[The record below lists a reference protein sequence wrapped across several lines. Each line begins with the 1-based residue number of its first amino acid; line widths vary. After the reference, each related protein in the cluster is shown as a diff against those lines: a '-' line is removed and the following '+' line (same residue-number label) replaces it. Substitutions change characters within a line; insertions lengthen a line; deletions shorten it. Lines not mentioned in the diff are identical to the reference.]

1 MTSYVMYIC
10 ISSSSIIRFQLPKLS
25 RLQYHSPLTPDDSSK
40 HSCWLWTHDVSW
52 VMSVP
57 YPYPIHFIVMYM
69 YRPQS
74 SHSAVW
80 IYQSLILKIYVMWFA
95 ILNDA
100 RPYQSIGWI
109 PSRNKYTTHIL
120 LCILDECT
128 YTNRWI
134 IWIVAIRSY
143 YIFVLSILSYI
154 IMWPSGRPASLHL
167 AMSFSCMPLGLLA
180 LGQRW

>member
-40 HSCWLWTHDVSW
+40 HSCWLWTHNVSW
-52 VMSVP
+52 VMSIP
-57 YPYPIHFIVMYM
+57 YPIALQGYPIHFIVMYM

-100 RPYQSIGWI
+100 PPYQSIGWI
-109 PSRNKYTTHIL
+109 PSRNKIYYPHTSVYTRRM
-120 LCILDECT
+120 
-128 YTNRWI
+128 YNTNRWI
-134 IWIVAIRSY
+134 IWIVAIHSY
-143 YIFVLSILSYI
+143 YIFVVSILSYI
-154 IMWPSGRPASLHL
+154 IIHYELYVLH
-167 AMSFSCMPLGLLA
+167 
-180 LGQRW
+180 